1 MKALLK
7 KLGLL
12 IPTGAAA
19 LISLRNRLAEPRSD
33 GVEAQ
38 FDALEKAMEIQSVLN
53 ENVDVQIKVIH
64 ALLEKT
70 QKKLRIVIVLLIATA
85 TVAAL
90 AFATALMR

>member
-12 IPTGAAA
+12 IPSGAAA
-19 LISLRNRLAEPRSD
+19 LISLRNRLAEPISN
-33 GVEAQ
+33 GAEAQ
-38 FDALEKAMEIQSVLN
+38 LAALEKAMEIQSVLN

-70 QKKLRIVIVLLIATA
+70 KKKLGIVIVLLIATA
-85 TVAAL
+85 TIAAL
-90 AFATALMR
+90 AFATALLR

>member
-1 MKALLK
+1 
-7 KLGLL
+7 
-12 IPTGAAA
+12 
-19 LISLRNRLAEPRSD
+19 
-33 GVEAQ
+33 
-38 FDALEKAMEIQSVLN
+38 MEIQSVLN

>member
-19 LISLRNRLAEPRSD
+19 LISLRNRLAEPRSN
-33 GVEAQ
+33 GMEAQ
-38 FDALEKAMEIQSVLN
+38 LDALEKAMEIQSVLN
-53 ENVDVQIKVIH
+53 ENVDVLIKVIH

>member
-38 FDALEKAMEIQSVLN
+38 LGALEKAMEIQSVLN

>member
-19 LISLRNRLAEPRSD
+19 LISLRNRLAEPRSN
-33 GVEAQ
+33 GAEAQ

-90 AFATALMR
+90 AFAIALMR

>member
-19 LISLRNRLAEPRSD
+19 LISLRNRLAEPRSN
-33 GVEAQ
+33 GTEAQ
-38 FDALEKAMEIQSVLN
+38 LDALEKAMEIQSTLN

>member
-19 LISLRNRLAEPRSD
+19 LISLRNRLAEPRSNSA
-33 GVEAQ
+33 EAQ
-38 FDALEKAMEIQSVLN
+38 LGALEKAMEIQTVLN